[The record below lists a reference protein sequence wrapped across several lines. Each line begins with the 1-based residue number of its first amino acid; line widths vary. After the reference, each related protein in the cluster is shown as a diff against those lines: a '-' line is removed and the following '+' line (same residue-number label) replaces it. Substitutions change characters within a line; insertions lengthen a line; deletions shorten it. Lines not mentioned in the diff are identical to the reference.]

1 MDFLKVFY
9 APSEVKYYNK
19 KWLSFSLIALFIV
32 AITFFLNVKFNYENM
47 VMAITEKLS
56 SMSEEQ
62 KAQVL
67 KMLTLNRMLIQG
79 GISLVVMFP
88 LRLLFIAGV
97 LYFVKMLIDEESF
110 PLSIFAASIY
120 IYIQAIGDFLK
131 FLFSIVFKTFPFST
145 DLSLL
150 VNRKDFVFGFLSAF
164 DIFTIYAIFVVS
176 IVISKETPGR
186 RKYYFIVLF
195 GLLVLW
201 GIVKGFMINWGVK

>member
-9 APSEVKYYNK
+9 APSDVKYYNK

-62 KAQVL
+62 KTQVL